1 MVKLIRKDCKMS
13 IKFEDYGFTPDW
25 INLPEMVSETK
36 ILSSV
41 VYDSRCSH
49 CNNIIAPGEHHIPCG
64 GLSVSSKGGSYKYE
78 QCLSMRG

>member
-1 MVKLIRKDCKMS
+1 MS

-49 CNNIIAPGEHHIPCG
+49 CNNINAPGEHHNPVRDLYIPG
-64 GLSVSSKGGSYKYE
+64 RGGSYKTK
-78 QCLSMRG
+78 QCMLTRSQ

>member
-1 MVKLIRKDCKMS
+1 MS
-13 IKFEDYGFTPDW
+13 IKLEDYG
-25 INLPEMVSETK
+25 NLPEWATAPGMISETK
-36 ILSSV
+36 ISSSV

-64 GLSVSSKGGSYKYE
+64 GSYKYK

>member
-1 MVKLIRKDCKMS
+1 MS
-13 IKFEDYGFTPDW
+13 IKFEDYG
-25 INLPEMVSETK
+25 NLPEWATAPGMISETK
-36 ILSSV
+36 ISSSV

-64 GLSVSSKGGSYKYE
+64 DLSVPSKGGSYKYK